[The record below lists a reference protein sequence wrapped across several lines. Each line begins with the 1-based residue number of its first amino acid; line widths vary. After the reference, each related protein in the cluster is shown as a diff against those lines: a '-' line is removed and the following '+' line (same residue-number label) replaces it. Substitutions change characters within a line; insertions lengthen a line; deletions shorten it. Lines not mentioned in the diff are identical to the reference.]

1 MSDFLIN
8 GIPFE
13 ESEEKDGKI
22 ITLLVSKYATQE
34 QIDKAMKKVKFQYSN
49 SNLSKIIVKQSKGES
64 FA

>member
-34 QIDKAMKKVKFQYSN
+34 QIDKAMKKVQFQYSN
-49 SNLSKIIVKQSKGES
+49 SNLSKIIVKKSKGES